1 MIPKIVKICLM
12 SCFNA
17 KANIAPINE
26 SGIANNTTN
35 E

>member
-1 MIPKIVKICLM
+1 MIPKIVKIFNELLV
-12 SCFNA
+12 NA